1 MRENMK
7 GMSLKEKIDYLWTY
21 YKIWLL
27 VPVIAAV
34 VLNVLYSA
42 YRAGQENILVSAVVI
57 GAGLDNTEEFETE
70 LKKYMNKTGKNDKV
84 VVQTNLVD
92 GELTPDTT
100 AVLTTLA
107 GAAAADVFVC
117 PYNVYEHFSRQHAFT
132 DIRDILGESV
142 DRYGSPALSENG
154 DAVIIRDS
162 RFIQESLGVFCQEV
176 YVAVLEHPKHEDGKL
191 AFVKYILEH
200 E

>member
-70 LKKYMNKTGKNDKV
+70 FKKYMNKTGKNDKV

-107 GAAAADVFVC
+107 GAADVFVC
-117 PYNVYEHFSRQHAFT
+117 PYNVYEHFSRQHAFA
-132 DIRDILGESV
+132 DIRDILGESM
-142 DRYGSPALSENG
+142 DQYGSPALSENG

-176 YVAVLEHPKHEDGKL
+176 YVAVLEHPKPL
-191 AFVKYILEH
+191 
-200 E
+200 